1 MNYIKLPCVN
11 VLFTE
16 TANVICTRLLSKDL
30 VHFMKNQHF
39 KTQKLAK
46 LYAI

>member
-16 TANVICTRLLSKDL
+16 TANVICTRLLSTDL
-30 VHFMKNQHF
+30 VQYMTNPHLKGKK
-39 KTQKLAK
+39 KTKFC
-46 LYAI
+46 AI